1 MPTTNPR
8 TQVAEEPEPTLRD
21 VLVAVNGLGTRLAN
35 VESDVGTLKSDVGV
49 LKSDVGSLKFEMA
62 ALTEYTRTQF
72 TQQSLEIAN
81 LRSDVG
87 EMRVDLTSL
96 VQSHAAMV
104 PLVYE
109 SLELG
114 RSNRDVLR
122 SLKEDVAALTAAA
135 EGHHGDHEI
144 HVPRARSAD
153 GPLAGPMAA

>member
-21 VLVAVNGLGTRLAN
+21 VLVAVNGIGTRLAH
-35 VESDVGTLKSDVGV
+35 VESDVAETKVELATLKQ
-49 LKSDVGSLKFEMA
+49 
-62 ALTEYTRTQF
+62 YTRTQF

-81 LRSDVG
+81 LRADVH
-87 EMRVDLTSL
+87 ELRMDVKEIKIDVIALTRS
-96 VQSHAAMV
+96 QAAMA
-104 PLVYE
+104 PLLHE

-114 RSNRDVLR
+114 RSNRDALR
-122 SLKEDVAALTAAA
+122 SLKEDVALLTSAT

>member
-35 VESDVGTLKSDVGV
+35 VESDVAETKVELATLKQ
-49 LKSDVGSLKFEMA
+49 
-62 ALTEYTRTQF
+62 YTQAQF

-87 EMRVDLTSL
+87 EIRVDLTSL
-96 VQSHAAMV
+96 AQSHAAMV